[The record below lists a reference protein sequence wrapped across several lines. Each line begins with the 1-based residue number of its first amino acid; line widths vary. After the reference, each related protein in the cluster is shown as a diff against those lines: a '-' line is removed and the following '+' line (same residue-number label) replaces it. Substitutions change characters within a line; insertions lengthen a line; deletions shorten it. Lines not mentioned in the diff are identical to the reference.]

1 MCVGTDVRAC
11 SLYLDSVVG
20 MMALSAASPAGRATD
35 LPDQKK
41 VKLPAEA
48 GEANRRARGAP
59 AVTHWAARSVT
70 HTGNEEKGR
79 GNSMGSKQAACS
91 RAKFLSF
98 RSFNTASKACG
109 KSHIKNRRHGAETCT
124 RSALFEGNRIRRVTD
139 SIGGVSACAR
149 NPSCDWLRVRQIGL
163 NWAQLGGLLHMVLN
177 PLTSTS

>member
-1 MCVGTDVRAC
+1 MLLCVGTDVRAC

-70 HTGNEEKGR
+70 HAGNEEKSR

-124 RSALFEGNRIRRVTD
+124 RSALFKGYRTRRVTD
-139 SIGGVSACAR
+139 SIGGVSAQSPCAK
-149 NPSCDWLRVRQIGL
+149 S
-163 NWAQLGGLLHMVLN
+163 QL
-177 PLTSTS
+177 